1 MEFVAGQILSQFLI
15 QEVGQFIGIEDQVEW
30 IEREL
35 RLMQSSLEHV
45 EANRQPVDDEIKW
58 ASEARDVIQ
67 EVENIIDVF
76 LSKTAQYRRRG
87 TFRRLV
93 FVFNHLIVRLKLHSK
108 VEKIKVQIRDVS
120 KRRPKQPQESY
131 SYQDRSSSSQAGP
144 STSHEP
150 QIPHEAAT
158 AVASVIG
165 QVNSVM
171 SRNLLVHMGVIKIVR
186 DIGDE
191 FKRLRGI
198 LKDFKLEKKLDER
211 TRSWIEEVKDISNL
225 TEPIFASFI
234 YKREEH
240 LTHQRIFQF
249 GFLFA
254 GDLSFGKKLK
264 RVRFQIHD
272 LYRRKWTYGIGDLS
286 EIPTSTASNIT
297 MRLSSPT
304 VKANETFP
312 FLSFES
318 GLTPF
323 GFLYYYYLV
332 VFGFD
337 HAIERMASLS
347 QVRESIGLRRP
358 VNDQLEAVKRDLR
371 LMQGLFKDVGGMED
385 TGKRV
390 MFWLDEMRDIARD
403 IGDLLRQAEQENATT
418 TLWKPRFA
426 RKIESINDKLLGI
439 SKRKWTYDIGKIEG
453 RRSSE
458 VEDQS
463 EQQVEPSTPTAVG
476 YHDIR
481 SFREARGCSPHML
494 QQMGRIFL
502 LPAAFQ
508 QSDVES
514 LRRELKL
521 MSALWD
527 DANSMDEK
535 NARLKVWTKQ
545 MQEVYED
552 ALKFINSYSY
562 KIEQKGVSFFRRYRF
577 IQFVA
582 PREINRIQNRIR
594 ELSIR
599 KWTYD
604 IGGIQPRKGQR
615 YVGKPS
621 TPEAHCMLISEPEAH
636 CLSRLESAQPLS
648 SRQIGRR
655 NAFTRLFSFFMDTI
669 LLQPQLEENV
679 KSIKEERSLMH
690 SLLEDIGDLEHFD
703 GGLAWVKDMKD
714 VSIAVDAAIS
724 AYEEATK
731 PNIRS
736 LDSLHNRV
744 RVAKKIEG
752 IMHEIQVLSD
762 RRRVYGIDFSKTRNA
777 HNILN
782 MAGNPHQRLLPSILS
797 NRRDIVSFYDDLQ
810 AVVALLLAN
819 NEYRSI
825 ISIVGM
831 EGIGKT
837 TLVELLYEN
846 IAVRQHF
853 TCNAWVSVHSDC
865 DVEALMRR
873 VEEQV
878 LVSLQKNKRKPIGLH
893 EQDGKLDAEEAQ
905 PLTLSA
911 ILEVNRYLIVLDDV
925 STTEIWDRLIKEF
938 PSTLHGSRIVLITR
952 DVDVATHADP
962 KSVHKLRLLI
972 DDDSWA
978 LFTKA
983 LTVPHG
989 LSPHDLLELRKKVM
1003 RCGGLPRAIVQ
1014 LREQFA
1020 GTESTSSAW
1029 LRVLE
1034 NPKFDQKPWKKTLD
1048 MIKDRSLP
1056 LYLEGSLFYLRRFPA
1071 DFEIPLRRLIALWIA
1086 EGLVHQ
1092 RRGDEDPPEAVAER
1106 YLADLIDRN
1115 VVQATK
1121 KKLNGAVQKCRLPYA
1136 LQEIWSLPEPE
1147 KAAYPGSH
1155 TYKNS
1160 KLSPTGHKI
1169 RHLTHHSSDSLSPG
1183 SGYEHVISFRSF
1195 DTREGSQPGK
1205 ELGKFL
1211 KDCISSRYLLSLR
1224 VLDLERVFRPELP
1237 KALGELVLLRYLGL
1251 RWTYLEFLPSFIKE
1265 LLNLQTL
1272 DVKHTSINTLPTSIW
1287 KMEQLR
1293 HLYLDEDYRCRF
1305 PEPSDYCLTDLQTLW
1320 GLFVDEDSPIKD
1332 GLDRLINLKRLGVT
1346 SRLMSSRPEAMPS
1359 QDSSQLLSSRPEAMP
1374 SQDSSRLMSSRP
1386 EAMPS
1391 QDSSRLMSS
1400 RPEAMPSQDPL
1411 LEAVANWVQKLKLLQ
1426 SLRLKSFDKQG
1437 KPWQLP
1443 KLDLTGHTNLS
1454 SLYLLG
1460 RIAEN
1465 NFLASGLPSALIE
1478 LTLSGSRL
1486 TEDPMPKLG
1495 ELPLL
1500 RILRLFSESFLG
1512 EKMLCPSGGFPQL
1525 RILKLWKLEKLEEW
1539 KVENGALSDLMDLEI
1554 RSCQNLKKLPDEWR
1568 DSRTLQIKFSDMPGE
1583 WDRFRNDRY
1592 DFHED
1597 NSVNKYNTAET
1608 SIILGSQIR
1617 EKLVKSTISKS
1628 KKIFLWK
1635 IASDELPT
1643 GSKECRMRHK
1653 EKLEETGEAKIAS
1666 DELPIGSKECRMRHK
1681 EKLEETGEAKIA
1693 SDELPTGSKECRMR
1707 HKEKLE
1713 ETGEAKIASDE
1724 HPTGSKECPFCG
1736 AEPESAVH
1744 LFFLCKPVKMIWFA
1758 KWGIRTDDF
1767 SNLSIADWISNI
1779 LTPSA
1784 IFGDSPPNET
1794 DFLNFAVIFMEKI
1807 WLWRNKAVTDHVEVD
1822 PDKIYRET
1830 CSSFMN
1836 MLVLKE

>member
-1 MEFVAGQILSQFLI
+1 MANEVVLAPVEFLAQILI
-15 QEVGQFIGIEDQVEW
+15 QEVGQFIGIGDEVEW

-35 RLMQSSLEHV
+35 RLMQSSLAHV
-45 EANRQPVDDEIKW
+45 EANREPVEDEIKW
-58 ASEARDVIQ
+58 ASQARDVIQ

-76 LSKTAQYRRRG
+76 LRKNAQYRRRG
-87 TFRRLV
+87 AFRRSV
-93 FVFNHLIVRLKLHSK
+93 FVFNHLIVRLKLHLK

-165 QVNSVM
+165 QVESVM
-171 SRNLLVHMGVIKIVR
+171 SQNLLVHMGVIKIVR

-191 FKRLRGI
+191 FKRLHGI
-198 LKDFKLEKKLDER
+198 LIDFKLEKNLDER
-211 TRSWIEEVKDISNL
+211 TRSWIEEVKDVSNL

-234 YKREEH
+234 YKREQH

-249 GFLFA
+249 GFLFL

-304 VKANETFP
+304 VEANETSP
-312 FLSFES
+312 FLSFQL
-318 GLTPF
+318 GIPTF
-323 GFLYYYYLV
+323 GFLNFYYFLV
-332 VFGFD
+332 VSGFG
-337 HAIERMASLS
+337 HAIGRMASLS
-347 QVRESIGLRRP
+347 QVNESIGIQQP
-358 VNDQLEAVKRDLR
+358 VNDQLETIKTDLR

-390 MFWLDEMRDIARD
+390 KVWLDEMKDIAQD
-403 IGDLLRQAEQENATT
+403 IGNFLRQAEQENATT
-418 TLWKPRFA
+418 TLWTPRSVFREWITRQRIA
-426 RKIESINDKLLGI
+426 RKIKGINDELLGI

-453 RRSSE
+453 RRISE

-463 EQQVEPSTPTAVG
+463 EQQVESSTPTAVG

-481 SFREARGCSPHML
+481 SFREARGCSPLML
-494 QQMGRIFL
+494 QQMERIFQKIF
-502 LPAAFQ
+502 LPAAIQ
-508 QSDVES
+508 QSDVAS

-521 MSALWD
+521 MCALCD

-535 NARLKVWTKQ
+535 NARLKVWTRQ

-552 ALKFINSYSY
+552 ALKFIDSYAH
-562 KIEQKGVSFFRRYRF
+562 KIEQKGVSVLRRYRF

-582 PREINRIQNRIR
+582 PREIDRIQNRIH

-604 IGGIQPRKGQR
+604 IGGIQPRKGQS
-615 YVGKPS
+615 YVGEPS

-636 CLSRLESAQPLS
+636 CLSRSESAQPLS
-648 SRQIGRR
+648 SRRIGRR
-655 NAFTRLFSFFMDTI
+655 NAFTRLFATVSMAI
-669 LLQPQLEENV
+669 LRKPQLANSIEQLEQNV
-679 KSIKEERSLMH
+679 KSIEEERSLMH
-690 SLLEDIGDLEHFD
+690 SLWLDIGDLERFD
-703 GGLAWVKDMKD
+703 GRLAWVKDMND
-714 VSIAVDAAIS
+714 VSIAVDAAIA

-731 PNIRS
+731 PNIWG
-736 LDSLHNRV
+736 LEKRV
-744 RVAKKIEG
+744 HVAKKIED
-752 IMHEIQVLSD
+752 IMHKIQVLSD
-762 RRRVYGIDFSKTRNA
+762 RRRVYGIDFGKTRKA
-777 HNILN
+777 HNVLN
-782 MAGNPHQRLLPSILS
+782 MAGNPHQRLPPSVLS

-810 AVVALLLAN
+810 AVGALLLTN
-819 NEYRSI
+819 NEQHSI

-837 TLVELLYEN
+837 TLAKLLYGN
-846 IAVRQHF
+846 INVRQHF
-853 TCNAWVSVHSDC
+853 TCKAWVSVHSDC
-865 DVEALMRR
+865 DVEALMRCI
-873 VEEQV
+873 EDQV
-878 LVSLQKNKRKPIGLH
+878 LVSLQENKRKAIGLH
-893 EQDGKLDAEEAQ
+893 EHDGKLGTEEARV
-905 PLTLSA
+905 LTLGA

-938 PSTLHGSRIVLITR
+938 PSSSTLHGSRIVLTTR
-952 DVDVATHADP
+952 DVDVATRADP
-962 KSVHKLRLLI
+962 KSVHKLRLLS

-978 LFTKA
+978 LFTKT
-983 LTVPHG
+983 LIVPHG

-1020 GTESTSSAW
+1020 GTESTSGAW

-1034 NPKFDQKPWKKTLD
+1034 NPKVDQKPWKKTLD

-1056 LYLEGSLFYLRRFPA
+1056 LYLERSLFYLRRFPA

-1086 EGLVHQ
+1086 EDLVHQ

-1106 YLADLIDRN
+1106 YLAELINRN
-1115 VVQATK
+1115 VVQALK

-1136 LQEIWSLPEPE
+1136 LREIWPLPEPE

-1155 TYKNS
+1155 TNKNS
-1160 KLSPTGHKI
+1160 KLSPTSHKI
-1169 RHLTHHSSDSLSPG
+1169 RHLTHHSDGDRVCFDPLGGTTNLSSDSLSPA
-1183 SGYEHVISFRSF
+1183 YEHVISFRSF

-1305 PEPSDYCLTDLQTLW
+1305 VPRPSHYSLTDLQTLW
-1320 GLFVDEDSPIKD
+1320 GLFIDEDSPVKD
-1332 GLDRLINLKRLGVT
+1332 GLDGLIRLNRLGVT
-1346 SRLMSSRPEAMPS
+1346 SRLMSSRQETMLS
-1359 QDSSQLLSSRPEAMP
+1359 Q
-1374 SQDSSRLMSSRP
+1374 
-1386 EAMPS
+1386 
-1391 QDSSRLMSS
+1391 
-1400 RPEAMPSQDPL
+1400 
-1411 LEAVANWVQKLKLLQ
+1411 LEAVGNWVQKLELLQ

-1460 RIAEN
+1460 RIAES
-1465 NFLASGLPSALIE
+1465 NFLASGLPSALTE
-1478 LTLSGSRL
+1478 LTLSGSGL
-1486 TEDPMPKLG
+1486 TENPMPKLG

-1500 RILRLFSESFLG
+1500 RILRLFSESFL
-1512 EKMLCPSGGFPQL
+1512 EKEMRCPSGGFPQL
-1525 RILKLWKLEKLEEW
+1525 RILKLWKLEKLEEL
-1539 KVENGALSDLMDLEI
+1539 KVENGALSELIDLEI

-1568 DSRTLQIKFSDMPGE
+1568 DPRILQMLEFTDMPGE
-1583 WDRFRNDRY
+1583 WDRFRNDRS

-1617 EKLVKSTISKS
+1617 EKLMKSTISKS
-1628 KKIFLWK
+1628 
-1635 IASDELPT
+1635 
-1643 GSKECRMRHK
+1643 
-1653 EKLEETGEAKIAS
+1653 
-1666 DELPIGSKECRMRHK
+1666 
-1681 EKLEETGEAKIA
+1681 
-1693 SDELPTGSKECRMR
+1693 
-1707 HKEKLE
+1707 
-1713 ETGEAKIASDE
+1713 
-1724 HPTGSKECPFCG
+1724 
-1736 AEPESAVH
+1736 
-1744 LFFLCKPVKMIWFA
+1744 
-1758 KWGIRTDDF
+1758 
-1767 SNLSIADWISNI
+1767 
-1779 LTPSA
+1779 
-1784 IFGDSPPNET
+1784 
-1794 DFLNFAVIFMEKI
+1794 EKI
-1807 WLWRNKAVTDHVEVD
+1807 SLQIAPH
-1822 PDKIYRET
+1822 
-1830 CSSFMN
+1830 SFN
-1836 MLVLKE
+1836 F